1 MRVIST
7 SPSSE
12 LCKLLFLA
20 FAGVLAGVLG
30 FRLAGVL
37 TDFEGVF
44 TGVLVEVCDVT
55 TLLAGVFVVFLG
67 VFSGFLKGVLA
78 GGTGGSLK
86 PLKLEL
92 KPLKPSLK
100 PMKLTSFAE
109 GQLSSSGLEKRKI
122 NKFKKNVMIKKVATH
137 SDFQES

>member
-1 MRVIST
+1 M
-7 SPSSE
+7 
-12 LCKLLFLA
+12 
-20 FAGVLAGVLG
+20 G

-78 GGTGGSLK
+78 GGTDGSLK

-109 GQLSSSGLEKRKI
+109 GQLSSSGLEKKI
-122 NKFKKNVMIKKVATH
+122 NKFKKNVIIKKVATH

>member
-1 MRVIST
+1 MTVIST

-12 LCKLLFLA
+12 LCELLFLA

-55 TLLAGVFVVFLG
+55 TLLAGVFMG
-67 VFSGFLKGVLA
+67 VFSGFLKGALA
-78 GGTGGSLK
+78 GGTNGSLK

-109 GQLSSSGLEKRKI
+109 GQLSSSSLEKRKI
-122 NKFKKNVMIKKVATH
+122 NKFKKNVMIKKIDTH